1 MEERNRIAR
10 ELHDVVAHHL
20 SMIAVRAE
28 TAPFRRP
35 GLDGD
40 GRGELAGIATDA
52 RSALVDMR
60 RLLGVLRT
68 DHDVRERAPQPQLA
82 DLPELV
88 ASARRSGLPVRMRV
102 HGRPGR
108 TAASPPAVGLAAY
121 RVVQEALSNA
131 SRHAHGAAVRVDVRH
146 LPTAVRIRVVNALP
160 DRPAGR
166 GSRDGLAGPGHGL
179 TGMRERVGMVGG
191 QLAAGPTRDG
201 GFSVDVTLPWDPA
214 DAGRRLPEADAGRD
228 VR

>member
-1 MEERNRIAR
+1 M
-10 ELHDVVAHHL
+10 
-20 SMIAVRAE
+20 
-28 TAPFRRP
+28 
-35 GLDGD
+35 
-40 GRGELAGIATDA
+40 
-52 RSALVDMR
+52 
-60 RLLGVLRT
+60 
-68 DHDVRERAPQPQLA
+68 
-82 DLPELV
+82 
-88 ASARRSGLPVRMRV
+88 
-102 HGRPGR
+102 
-108 TAASPPAVGLAAY
+108 
-121 RVVQEALSNA
+121 
-131 SRHAHGAAVRVDVRH
+131 DVRH